1 MTMGPA
7 APIFGDQT
15 LEKAPDTL
23 ISTRSTVE
31 KSNCSTSWHF
41 RIRSPK
47 AFLEDVQHFAAH
59 IARGPDDGD
68 AIAHLCLSFTERTV
82 PLRPVRPQRK
92 ARPLAALRKI
102 HWNPIS
108 RRLDNP
114 WAFRTLALERPEHD
128 LD

>member
-47 AFLEDVQHFAAH
+47 ETSTPMDL
-59 IARGPDDGD
+59 RL
-68 AIAHLCLSFTERTV
+68 AIA
-82 PLRPVRPQRK
+82 
-92 ARPLAALRKI
+92 
-102 HWNPIS
+102 
-108 RRLDNP
+108 
-114 WAFRTLALERPEHD
+114 
-128 LD
+128 